1 MSERIIAQAGT
12 ARLAGQRWPGDG
24 PEVVLL
30 HAGIADTRSWRE
42 VAPKLAAGATALAY
56 DRRGFGDSAPSA
68 EPFTHLGDLLAVLD
82 QHATGKV
89 WLVGSSAG
97 GMVALDAA
105 LAAPDRVAGLVLLAP
120 AVSGAPEPELDP
132 GTQRL
137 ADLIDEAAA
146 AGDLDEV
153 NRLETWIWLDGPAG
167 PEGRVSGPAR
177 ALTLDMN
184 AICLRNGVPEGA
196 GSSGLATW
204 AHLAEIDAP
213 AVVACGERDIPALM
227 ARSRDLATR
236 IPRAQHH
243 VLPGMAHLPYLE
255 RPAAIVGLVAEAL
268 AIG

>member
-1 MSERIIAQAGT
+1 MSEPIIAQAGT

-24 PEVVLL
+24 PDVVLL

-42 VAPKLAAGATALAY
+42 VAPKLADGATVLAY

-68 EPFTHLGDLLAVLD
+68 EPFTHLDDLLAVLD
-82 QHATGKV
+82 QHVTGKA

-105 LAAPDRVAGLVLLAP
+105 LAAPERVAGLVLLAP

-153 NRLETWIWLDGPAG
+153 NRLEAWIWLDGPAG

-177 ALTLDMN
+177 ALTLHMN
-184 AICLRNGVPEGA
+184 AICLRNGLPEGT
-196 GSSGLATW
+196 GGSGLDTW
-204 AHLAEIDAP
+204 DHLAEIDVRT
-213 AVVACGERDIPALM
+213 VVACGDRDIPALL

-236 IPRAQHH
+236 IPRARHH
-243 VLPGMAHLPYLE
+243 LLPGMAHLPYLE
-255 RPAAIVGLVAEAL
+255 RPTAIADLIAAAL
-268 AIG
+268 PAR